1 MVYNYIMTV
10 VARLSFIEDKI
21 LDYLVSLI
29 DERIPEAC
37 SIILFGSRARAG
49 YKGSSDENSDT
60 DVAIILDVPEIK
72 KEHWERIWD
81 LKWKVLESL
90 EAEEFPLS
98 LTLLTLRDFTSRNS
112 GFEKVLRDEGIVVW
126 ERNWQRQK

>member
-1 MVYNYIMTV
+1 MTV

-21 LDYLVSLI
+21 LDHLVSLI

-49 YKGSSDENSDT
+49 YEGSSDENSDT

-98 LTLLTLRDFTSRNS
+98 LTLLTLRDFTLRNS
-112 GFEKVLRDEGIVVW
+112 GFEKTLRDEGIVVW
-126 ERNWQRQK
+126 KRN

>member
-1 MVYNYIMTV
+1 MTV
-10 VARLSFIEDKI
+10 VAWLSFIEDKI

-37 SIILFGSRARAG
+37 SIILFGSRARAA
-49 YKGSSDENSDT
+49 SDENSDT

-81 LKWKVLESL
+81 LKWKVLEYL

-126 ERNWQRQK
+126 ERN